1 PRYKDYLI
9 KSFPAERIHMI
20 SYPYHPLKLGNK
32 EEVRRKLR
40 LPRDEKIV
48 FSFGFRSKDVI
59 SALPYLNELTQE
71 YPLRYVVIV
80 NPQSELDE
88 LYQAKKKYNFIDLK
102 VKALPLDKLYDY
114 LHASDV
120 LLIHRESSQKYPAV
134 VSSSVCQLLGSGCPI
149 LFHQS
154 NYVELHGNEIIK
166 YRGFEDM
173 KTKLI
178 ELFQGKLFNLTRIKD
193 FLKDYEAERIA
204 ERFIKLFK
212 ELREA
217 RERRRR

>member
-1 PRYKDYLI
+1 
-9 KSFPAERIHMI
+9 M
-20 SYPYHPLKLGNK
+20 
-32 EEVRRKLR
+32 
-40 LPRDEKIV
+40 
-48 FSFGFRSKDVI
+48 
-59 SALPYLNELTQE
+59 
-71 YPLRYVVIV
+71 
-80 NPQSELDE
+80 
-88 LYQAKKKYNFIDLK
+88 
-102 VKALPLDKLYDY
+102 
-114 LHASDV
+114 
-120 LLIHRESSQKYPAV
+120 

-166 YRGFEDM
+166 YHDFEDM

-212 ELREA
+212 ELRET
-217 RERRRR
+217 REKRGR